1 MRIVLNTAVRV
12 IFGADMN
19 EVSFLHF
26 LMYCQASGG
35 VMRLCEI
42 EDGAQEQRILG
53 GAQSIAQILADQL
66 NAPIHLNRPV
76 TRIEQSDCGVSVMAG
91 QHTYVPTVFFV
102 NGATPLVSKIQFMP
116 PLPLARRALNER
128 MPMGGTI
135 KCMVAYDTPFW
146 KDRGYSGEVVAD
158 GDPLT
163 VVFDNTTEEGIPI
176 LLGFIVGQPAR
187 LWGTRPLE
195 QRRAAVMNALVR
207 YFGPDAHQSIGY
219 REKDWAQEPFTC
231 GCPIAVPTPGMWS
244 IHRS

>member
-1 MRIVLNTAVRV
+1 
-12 IFGADMN
+12 
-19 EVSFLHF
+19 
-26 LMYCQASGG
+26 
-35 VMRLCEI
+35 
-42 EDGAQEQRILG
+42 
-53 GAQSIAQILADQL
+53 
-66 NAPIHLNRPV
+66 
-76 TRIEQSDCGVSVMAG
+76 
-91 QHTYVPTVFFV
+91 
-102 NGATPLVSKIQFMP
+102 MP

-244 IHRS
+244 IHGAELRKPIGRIHWAGTETATEGMGFMEGALQSAERAAQDILEEMR